1 MLTIFVGGG
10 FLKRPSINAIFVDSE
25 GQEKVTF
32 SQVSSFSVS
41 IFVTFSCNVV
51 GQALDNVDF
60 VVNIEE
66 NSCHLKFPVLTLDQ
80 DWGGFLKRASMD
92 E

>member
-10 FLKRPSINAIFVDSE
+10 FLKKPSINEKFVDSE

-41 IFVTFSCNVV
+41 I
-51 GQALDNVDF
+51 L
-60 VVNIEE
+60 
-66 NSCHLKFPVLTLDQ
+66 
-80 DWGGFLKRASMD
+80 
-92 E
+92 